1 MSDHLLP
8 YLANCSLLFTE
19 EPLLRR
25 PAAARAA
32 GFGAVEFW
40 WPFATPVPADREVD
54 AFVAAIEEAGVAL
67 VGLNFFAG
75 DLAGP
80 DCGVLSIPGRSGQF
94 RDNVDVVAGI
104 GERLGVRG
112 FNALYGNRI
121 DGVNPDAQD
130 ELAAESIGLAAK
142 AVASF
147 GGTVLIEPVSGPKPY
162 PLRTADDAV
171 AVVRRARAA
180 GAANVGFLCDLYHL
194 ASNGD
199 DIDAAI
205 AAHAGVVAHV
215 QIADAPGRGEPG
227 SGQLDLDRY
236 LAALADRGYR
246 GWVSLEY
253 KPTGT
258 TEASLAWLPRDR
270 RSSPREP
277 KGRGPP
283 GLRSDG
289 GATREEAGARHERP
303 EASGKIQIG
312 FIGLGIMGAPMA
324 ANLVK
329 AGFEVT
335 GYNRSP
341 ARVEQLAA
349 AGGRGAASIAEAVR
363 DADVVAT
370 MVPDS
375 PDVQEVL
382 AGEDGVFGH
391 ARPGALIIDFS
402 SIRPDVAAALA
413 AEGAKRGFRLLDAPV
428 SGGEQGAIEGVLSI
442 MVGGAAEDFEA
453 AAPVFDAVGKTIVH
467 VGPAGSGQTVKAANQ
482 LMVAGHLEL
491 LAEAIVFLEAYGV
504 DTEAA
509 LRVLGGGLAGSTV
522 LQRKGATMLARDF
535 RPGFRIALHDKD
547 MGIVT
552 AAAREAGVVIPLGA
566 VAAQLVASLKAQ
578 GDGGLDHSALLKLVM
593 QLSGRQERQE

>member
-1 MSDHLLP
+1 MTDHSLP
-8 YLANCSLLFTE
+8 YLVNCSLMFTE

-32 GFGAVEFW
+32 GFSAVEFW
-40 WPFATPVPADREVD
+40 WPFATPVPPDREVD
-54 AFVAAIEEAGVAL
+54 TFVAAVQEAGVAL

-94 RDNVDVVAGI
+94 RDNIDVTAGI

-112 FNALYGNRI
+112 FNALYGNRV
-121 DGVNPDAQD
+121 DGVAPEAQD
-130 ELAAESIGLAAK
+130 ELAIENIALAAK
-142 AVASF
+142 AAA
-147 GGTVLIEPVSGPKPY
+147 GIGATVLIEPVSGPKPY
-162 PLRTADDAV
+162 PLRTAGDAV
-171 AVVRRARAA
+171 AVVQRARAA

-199 DIDAAI
+199 DLDAAI
-205 AAHAGVVAHV
+205 AAHAGVTAHV

-227 SGQLDLDRY
+227 SGELDLDRY
-236 LAALADRGYR
+236 LSALEDHGYR

-253 KPTGT
+253 KPTTT
-258 TEASLAWLPRDR
+258 TEASLAWLPRER
-270 RSSPREP
+270 RA
-277 KGRGPP
+277 GRGAVMSK
-283 GLRSDG
+283 R
-289 GATREEAGARHERP
+289 
-303 EASGKIQIG
+303 IG

-329 AGFEVT
+329 AGFDVA

-341 ARVEQLAA
+341 ARIEQLVA
-349 AGGRGAASIAEAVR
+349 AGGRGAADIAEAVR

-375 PDVQEVL
+375 PDVQAVL
-382 AGEDGVFGH
+382 AGEGGVFEH
-391 ARPGALIIDFS
+391 AQPGALIIDFS

-413 AEGAKRGFRLLDAPV
+413 AEGAGRGFRMLDAPV

-442 MVGGAAEDFEA
+442 MVGGAAADFEA
-453 AAPVFDAVGKTIVH
+453 AVPIFDAVGKTVVH

-535 RPGFRIALHDKD
+535 KPGFRIALHDKD

-578 GDGGLDHSALLKLVM
+578 GDGGLDHSALLKLVT
-593 QLSGRQERQE
+593 QLSGRDEE